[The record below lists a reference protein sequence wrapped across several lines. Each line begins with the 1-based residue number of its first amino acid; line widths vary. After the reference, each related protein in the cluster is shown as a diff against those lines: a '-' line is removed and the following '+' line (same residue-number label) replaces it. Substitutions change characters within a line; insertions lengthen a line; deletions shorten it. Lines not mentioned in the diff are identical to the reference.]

1 MSSIKVAE
9 PVAGAEA
16 IVFCQEHYN
25 PLGII
30 RSLGEVGYHP
40 AGIVVRGGRPLSS
53 RSKYLSKV
61 FMVDN
66 VEEGY
71 EKLLKICSETDTKPF
86 VFTSDDT
93 ITCFLNDRY
102 DEFADKAHF
111 FNAGAAGRLRRYMN
125 KETLNE
131 LAISCGLNVLEAVVV
146 DTAERKSPIGYPVI
160 TKALDS
166 LEDGWKKYMHICRS
180 DIDFAAAMDGFG
192 SKRALVQKYIEKD
205 NEYCIE
211 GLSVD
216 GGSKAMF
223 SIASTY
229 KYLLPD
235 SYSPYMDVM
244 SCNEKSIC
252 TGLKAMLR
260 EIGFEGIY
268 ECEFLRDKDGGLY
281 FGEINF
287 RNSTWSYAS
296 TCAGMPLP
304 AIWIEAILG
313 DEVHLED
320 YLRPVKDGFIAMVEP
335 SDFKKRVLSK
345 KRSLF
350 GWIGDLAQA
359 DCRYYL
365 GKNDLKPVISYLLG
379 R

>member
-1 MSSIKVAE
+1 MNSIKVARVE
-9 PVAGAEA
+9 T

-30 RSLGEVGYHP
+30 RSLGEAGYRP
-40 AGIVVRGGRPLSS
+40 VAIVVRGGRPLSS
-53 RSKYLSKV
+53 RSKYLSKAI
-61 FMVDN
+61 MVDS

-71 EKLLKICSETDTKPF
+71 DKLLEICSETRSRPF

-93 ITCFLNDRY
+93 ITCFLNDHY
-102 DEFADKAHF
+102 DELADKANF
-111 FNAGAAGRLRRYMN
+111 FNAGEPGRLRHYMN

-131 LAISCGLNVLEAVVV
+131 LAVRCGLAVLEAVVV
-146 DTAERKSPIGYPVI
+146 DTTERKSPIEYPVI

-180 DIDFAAAMDGFG
+180 DADFAAAMDDFG

-216 GGSKAMF
+216 GGKKAMF

-229 KYLLPD
+229 KYILPD
-235 SYSPYMDVM
+235 SYSPYMDVTN
-244 SCNEKSIC
+244 CNEDHIC
-252 TGLKAMLR
+252 AGLRAMLR

-268 ECEFLRDKDGGLY
+268 ECEFLRDKDGSLY

-296 TCAGMPLP
+296 TCAGMSLP
-304 AIWIEAILG
+304 AIWIEAML
-313 DEVHLED
+313 DSEVQLED
-320 YLRPVKDGFIAMVEP
+320 YLHPVKEGFTAMVEP
-335 SDFKKRVLSK
+335 SDFKNRVLSRK
-345 KRSLF
+345 KGLF
-350 GWIGDLAQA
+350 GWIGDLIQT

-365 GKNDLKPVISYLLG
+365 GKNDFKPVASYLLG